1 MRATRLS
8 GSMRGG
14 DCMPSTLQHS
24 FFVGWT
30 DYATRNSA
38 AGQRFERQ
46 VDNAVS
52 PVPTSSVAP
61 KAHE

>member
-1 MRATRLS
+1 MTHFGTRGEFTVPKGNLPET
-8 GSMRGG
+8 G
-14 DCMPSTLQHS
+14 D
-24 FFVGWT
+24 FVGRT

-61 KAHE
+61 KAYE